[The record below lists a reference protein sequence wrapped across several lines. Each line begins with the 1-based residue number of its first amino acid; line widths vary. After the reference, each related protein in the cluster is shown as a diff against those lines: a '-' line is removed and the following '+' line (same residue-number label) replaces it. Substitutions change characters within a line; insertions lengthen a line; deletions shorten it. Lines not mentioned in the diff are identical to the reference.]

1 MKIDYWYGNCKRDIA
16 KITILFYPESA
27 TYRGN
32 LIDKTG
38 RIIGDY
44 ATQNSVDLEKTFPGL
59 VRFG

>member
-1 MKIDYWYGNCKRDIA
+1 MKIDFWYGHGKRDIA
-16 KITILFYPESA
+16 RITILFYPEST

-44 ATQNSVDLEKTFPGL
+44 ATQNSVELEKTFLGL